1 MKCTRCEG
9 LMIFDR
15 LYGPDEAIF
24 DLPIWRCLNCG
35 SSVDPLVLQKRL
47 SEAKGKYLTSE
58 KENVA

>member
-9 LMIFDR
+9 LMVFDR

-47 SEAKGKYLTSE
+47 SVTKKIQPG
-58 KENVA
+58 KENVAS